1 VGFAAGAAAPFVA
14 TSYGGAIALG
24 AVANLAQYG
33 IGGALGDQV
42 TLGGALWSAALGGA
56 GGAIGGPVLRA
67 TGLRFDETSPFLTKE
82 LARYL
87 NRRADI
93 LANVGLGNL
102 MRNLLGSTLSNVEAA
117 EAAQNMSG
125 RK

>member
-1 VGFAAGAAAPFVA
+1 MELVVPLV
-14 TSYGGAIALG
+14 IK
-24 AVANLAQYG
+24 
-33 IGGALGDQV
+33 V
-42 TLGGALWSAALGGA
+42 TLEGALWSAVLGGA
-56 GGAIGGPVLRA
+56 GGVIGGPALRA

-93 LANVGLGNL
+93 LANVGLANL
-102 MRNLLGSTLSNVEAA
+102 MRNLLGSTLSNVDAA
-117 EAAQNMSG
+117 EAAQNISG